1 MYNRDMKKNK
11 KEKYPQIRSIKKTIS
26 WRIIATL
33 ITGIIVFLFTKEL
46 SETTYITLVSAFVLM
61 VFYYIHERI
70 WSSEFART
78 VLARPSAFVLMVF
91 YYIHERIWSS
101 IR

>member
-1 MYNRDMKKNK
+1 MEKNE
-11 KEKYPQIRSIKKTIS
+11 KEKHSRERSLKKTIS

-33 ITGIIVFLFTKEL
+33 ITGTIVFLFTKKF
-46 SETTYITLVSAFVLM
+46 SETTYITLASAFVLM
-61 VFYYIHERI
+61 I
-70 WSSEFART
+70 
-78 VLARPSAFVLMVF
+78 F

>member
-1 MYNRDMKKNK
+1 MTVFLVCFVYNGGMEKNEQ
-11 KEKYPQIRSIKKTIS
+11 EKYPQIRSIKKTIS

-33 ITGIIVFLFTKEL
+33 ITGIVVFLFTKEL

-70 WSSEFART
+70 WSR
-78 VLARPSAFVLMVF
+78 VR
-91 YYIHERIWSS
+91 
-101 IR
+101 